1 MATVKKTAT
10 KPAAKKV
17 VKKTTAPA
25 KPKTTSGGKIGAK
38 SITILW
44 ADGNGVGY
52 DQFPKTY
59 KTFAAARRA
68 LIPVY
73 KDSVKS
79 GRYNETQYKIVFDDN
94 TSYKG
99 AFGISP
105 REVNPNMY
113 KNVFEKYITDYIR
126 YNLENPYSGFTD
138 REKKKYADLIK
149 NYKLTD

>member
-1 MATVKKTAT
+1 MKTAT
-10 KPAAKKV
+10 KPATKTV
-17 VKKTTAPA
+17 VKKATTPA

-52 DQFPKTY
+52 DEFPKTY

-68 LIPVY
+68 LIPIY
-73 KDSVKS
+73 KSSVKS
-79 GRYNETQYKIVFDDN
+79 GRHNELEYKIVFQDN

-99 AFGISP
+99 RFGISP

-113 KNVFEKYITDYIR
+113 KNVFEKYITDDIM
-126 YNLENPYSGFTD
+126 YNLRNPYSGFTD
-138 REKKKYADLIK
+138 REKKKYAALIK

>member
-1 MATVKKTAT
+1 MATVKKPAT
-10 KPAAKKV
+10 KTV
-17 VKKTTAPA
+17 VKKATTPA

-52 DQFPKTY
+52 DSFPKTY

-79 GRYNETQYKIVFDDN
+79 GRYNQTEYKIVFEDN

-99 AFGISP
+99 RFGISP
-105 REVNPNMY
+105 REVNPTKD
-113 KNVFEKYITDYIR
+113 KNVFEKQITDYIR
-126 YNLENPYSGFTD
+126 YNLANPYSGFTD